1 MGCTNHDKRKRIPP
15 FIKSI
20 ELRMSTLKGALL
32 NPSLVCREIIPNT
45 QVFWGRCAY
54 NEYMITRKRVRGTR
68 MDLFQWAI
76 ALQILLFIYF
86 EVTTL
91 VDLYP
96 WNDLRKYS
104 LQEKLLEAT
113 VNGFIILT
121 AIALFVTNIKWL
133 MILSVIIWL
142 VHFVMQ
148 LLTWWMPYL
157 TGKHLKQFSRTLYD
171 AHFRETIKILP
182 PIKDHIIPDAQHN
195 VLQLLSLI
203 TLVLSTLAIGT

>member
-1 MGCTNHDKRKRIPP
+1 M
-15 FIKSI
+15 
-20 ELRMSTLKGALL
+20 L
-32 NPSLVCREIIPNT
+32 
-45 QVFWGRCAY
+45 
-54 NEYMITRKRVRGTR
+54 TRKRGGGTR

-96 WNDLRKYS
+96 WNDLRKYP

-113 VNGFIILT
+113 VNGLIILI

-133 MILSVIIWL
+133 MIVSIIIWL
-142 VHFVMQ
+142 VHFIMQ

-171 AHFRETIKILP
+171 TYFRETIKILS
-182 PIKDHIIPDAQHN
+182 PIKNHIIPDAQHN
-195 VLQLLSLI
+195 VLQLLSLV
-203 TLVLSTLAIGT
+203 TLVVSAITIGT